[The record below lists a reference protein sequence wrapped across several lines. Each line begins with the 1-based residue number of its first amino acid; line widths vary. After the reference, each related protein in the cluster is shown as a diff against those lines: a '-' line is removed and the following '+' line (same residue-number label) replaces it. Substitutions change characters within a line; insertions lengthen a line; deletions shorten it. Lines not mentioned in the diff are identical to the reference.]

1 MVVCEFYSAAK
12 KSEWDSFVVDSKTP
26 LFLFTRDFVEYHSDR
41 FVDASLMIYEEEML
55 VAVLPASRNEDVL
68 VSHGGLTY
76 GGLILSQKVKAETVL
91 ESVEAIVLFAR
102 SHGFSKILY
111 KATPYIFSIHGAQED
126 LYSLFRVGA
135 EIVRRDLSSIIFLDR
150 RLKLSKGRKWLIAR
164 AKKNNLVVTG
174 SSDWAEFVG
183 LLNDVLEK
191 HGAVAVH
198 TPQELELLSSHFPE
212 NISLRVV
219 KSEGKLLAATLLFKF
234 GTVVHTQ
241 YLATNSEGKEVGALD
256 YLIESCIQESLDSG
270 CKYFSFGVSTE
281 DGGKYINSG
290 LLAQK
295 ESFGA
300 RGMAIDF
307 YEIKLND

>member
-1 MVVCEFYSAAK
+1 MVVCEFYSAAR
-12 KSEWDSFVVDSKTP
+12 KSEWDNFVIDSKTP
-26 LFLFTRDFVEYHSDR
+26 LFLFRRDFMEYHSDR
-41 FVDASLMIYEEEML
+41 FVDASLMFYEDEVL
-55 VAVLPASRNEDVL
+55 VALLPASRNDSVL

-91 ESVEAIVLFAR
+91 ESVEAMKIFAE
-102 SHGFSKILY
+102 SQGFNKILY

-135 EIVRRDLSSIIFLDR
+135 EIVRRDLSSIICLDR

-164 AKKNNLVVTG
+164 AKKNSLVVTD
-174 SSDWAEFVG
+174 SKDWSDFIG
-183 LLNDVLEK
+183 LLNGVLEK
-191 HGAVAVH
+191 HGAVPVH
-198 TPQELELLSSHFPE
+198 TPQELELLSSLFPE
-212 NISLRVV
+212 SIVLRVI
-219 KSEGKLLAATLLFKF
+219 KAEGRLLAATLLFKF

-241 YLATNSEGKEVGALD
+241 YLATSDEGKEVGALD

-270 CKYFSFGVSTE
+270 FKYFSFGVSTE

>member
-12 KSEWDSFVVDSKTP
+12 KNEWDSFVIDSKTP
-26 LFLFTRDFVEYHSDR
+26 LFLFKRDFVEYHSDR
-41 FVDASLMIYEEEML
+41 FIDASLMVYEEEVL

-91 ESVEAIVLFAR
+91 ESVEAIILFAR
-102 SHGFSKILY
+102 VHGFNKILY
-111 KATPYIFSIHGAQED
+111 KATPYIFSTHGAQED

-135 EIVRRDLSSIIFLDR
+135 EIVRRDLSSIICLDR

-164 AKKNNLVVTG
+164 AKKNNLVVTDSKNWG
-174 SSDWAEFVG
+174 EFID
-183 LLNDVLEK
+183 LLSGVLEK
-191 HGAVAVH
+191 HGAVPVH
-198 TPQELELLSSHFPE
+198 TPQELELLSSLFPE
-212 NISLRVV
+212 NIALRIV

-241 YLATNSEGKEVGALD
+241 YLATSSEGKEVGALD
-256 YLIESCIQESLDSG
+256 YLIETCIQESLDDG
-270 CKYFSFGVSTE
+270 FKHFSFGVSTE
-281 DGGKYINSG
+281 NGGKHINSG

-300 RGMAIDF
+300 RGMIIDF

>member
-1 MVVCEFYSAAK
+1 M
-12 KSEWDSFVVDSKTP
+12 
-26 LFLFTRDFVEYHSDR
+26 EYHSDR
-41 FVDASLMIYEEEML
+41 FIDASLMIYEEEVL

-91 ESVEAIVLFAR
+91 ESVETMMLFAK
-102 SHGFSKILY
+102 SHGFNKILY

-135 EIVRRDLSSIIFLDR
+135 KIVRRDLSSIIFLDR

-164 AKKNNLVVTG
+164 AKKNNLVVTD
-174 SSDWAEFVG
+174 SNDWSEFIG
-183 LLNDVLEK
+183 LLSGVLEK
-191 HGAVAVH
+191 HGATAVH
-198 TPQELELLSSHFPE
+198 TPQELELLSSYFPE

-256 YLIESCIQESLDSG
+256 YLIETCIQESVDG
-270 CKYFSFGVSTE
+270 GFKYFSFGVSTE

>member
-1 MVVCEFYSAAK
+1 MVVCEFYSSAK
-12 KSEWDSFVVDSKTP
+12 KNEWDSFVVDSKTP
-26 LFLFTRDFVEYHSDR
+26 MFLFKRDFMEYHSDR
-41 FVDASLMIYEEEML
+41 FIDASLMIYEEEVL

-91 ESVEAIVLFAR
+91 ESVQAIMLFAKT
-102 SHGFSKILY
+102 HEFKKILY

-164 AKKNNLVVTG
+164 AKKNNLVVTD
-174 SSDWAEFVG
+174 SSDWGEFIG
-183 LLNDVLEK
+183 LLNGVLEK

-212 NISLRVV
+212 NISLRIV
-219 KSEGKLLAATLLFKF
+219 KSEGRLLAATLLFKF

-241 YLATNSEGKEVGALD
+241 YLATSSEGKEVGALD
-256 YLIESCIQESLDSG
+256 YLIESCIQESQDSG
-270 CKYFSFGVSTE
+270 FKYFSFGVSTE

>member
-1 MVVCEFYSAAK
+1 M
-12 KSEWDSFVVDSKTP
+12 
-26 LFLFTRDFVEYHSDR
+26 EYHSDR
-41 FVDASLMIYEEEML
+41 FIDASLMIYEEEVL
-55 VAVLPASRNEDVL
+55 VALLPASRNENVL

-91 ESVEAIVLFAR
+91 ESVEAIMLFAR
-102 SHGFSKILY
+102 TQGFNKILY

-164 AKKNNLVVTG
+164 AKKNNLVVTD
-174 SSDWAEFVG
+174 SNDWAEFIG
-183 LLNDVLEK
+183 LLNGVLEK

-198 TPQELELLSSHFPE
+198 TPQELELLSSRFPE
-212 NISLRVV
+212 NISLRIV

-241 YLATNSEGKEVGALD
+241 YLATSSEGKEVGALD
-256 YLIESCIQESLDSG
+256 YLIENCIQESQDSG